1 MYKAVRDGVQEKFS
15 VIHFSWGDKT
25 WLVPL
30 TFDTLFQVPIAIC
43 QNIDLYLVKERHS
56 CSFVKK
62 TRESWIL
69 ICNSPTISVFRLI
82 RLPHISYRAFSTSF
96 SHVNCLISLSDC
108 NDVRHRFIR
117 EQGRE
122 SYQLEIMKENLYPG
136 HVWNSRTRSNAK
148 QPEIP
153 HVVKKIITRSC
164 DRVCKALFSIRFSRQ
179 WGAKICII
187 NDR

>member
-56 CSFVKK
+56 RSF

-69 ICNSPTISVFRLI
+69 TCNSPIISVFRLI
-82 RLPHISYRAFSTSF
+82 RLPHISYRAFSTFF

-117 EQGRE
+117 EQG
-122 SYQLEIMKENLYPG
+122 SQLEIMKENLYPG
-136 HVWNSRTRSNAK
+136 HVWNSRTRSKAK

-153 HVVKKIITRSC
+153 HVVKKIITRSLWSC
-164 DRVCKALFSIRFSRQ
+164 LQSIVFH
-179 WGAKICII
+179 
-187 NDR
+187 

>member
-82 RLPHISYRAFSTSF
+82 RLPRISYRAFSTFF

-136 HVWNSRTRSNAK
+136 TFEILEPDRMPSNQRFPMSSK
-148 QPEIP
+148 T
-153 HVVKKIITRSC
+153 IITRSY

-179 WGAKICII
+179 WRAKICII